1 MVIMSNQNP
10 YAPPSSPVFDQ
21 QERPV
26 AGETAFSQEGVRRPA
41 GHGWAWYKQA
51 WQVFKQQ
58 PLKWWLALIVG
69 FGVLFTVTLLPFV
82 NLLTSLLFPI
92 VSAGLGTCAA
102 SVQQNGHFRL
112 AQVFDGFRKRPGAL
126 ALAGAIYMCVMLG
139 LMGVLSVVFHVPG
152 LLTAFTGGWGA
163 QQASAQMFAQQGGL
177 FFLAYFGVMMLAMSC
192 IAFAPYLIHEHG
204 LSAPQAIIA
213 STSGSLRNLPA
224 GLFAMLCY
232 LLLAIA
238 ATIPLGLGWLVLLP
252 VLFLTMYTAYQ
263 DIYHSP
269 A

>member
-1 MVIMSNQNP
+1 MSSQNP

-21 QERPV
+21 PEITAP
-26 AGETAFSQEGVRRPA
+26 GETTFCQEGVRRPA

-51 WQVFKQQ
+51 WQVFKKQ
-58 PLKWWLALIVG
+58 PLKWWFALIVS
-69 FGVLFTVTLLPFV
+69 FGALFAASLLPFV

-92 VSAGLGTCAA
+92 VSAGLGACAA
-102 SVQQNGHFRL
+102 SVQRTGNFRL
-112 AQVFDGFRKRPGAL
+112 SLVFEGFRKRPGAL
-126 ALAGAIYMCVMLG
+126 ALAGAIYLCVMLG
-139 LMGVLSVVFHVPG
+139 LMGVLSLVFHAPG
-152 LLTAFTGGWGA
+152 LLSVFTGGWGA
-163 QQASAQMFAQQGGL
+163 QEASAQLFARQGGL
-177 FFLAYFGVMMLAMSC
+177 FFLAYFGVMLLAMSC

-204 LSAPQAIIA
+204 LSAPQAIVA
-213 STSGSLRNLPA
+213 STAGSLRNLPA

-238 ATIPLGLGWLVLLP
+238 ATIPLGLGWLVLFP
-252 VLFLTMYTAYQ
+252 VLLLTMYTAYQ